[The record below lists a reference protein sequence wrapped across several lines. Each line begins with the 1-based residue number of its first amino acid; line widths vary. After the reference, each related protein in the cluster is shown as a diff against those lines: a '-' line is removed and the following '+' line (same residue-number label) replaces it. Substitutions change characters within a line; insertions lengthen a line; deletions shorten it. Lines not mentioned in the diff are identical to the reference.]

1 MVRMKVK
8 VVGLDQNTLIPVVV
22 ITDMDE
28 SGFIPILIGP
38 AEAQAISAHIEKS
51 KPQRPMTHDLLKNIL
66 DELDVTIERVVIS
79 DLREEVYYARVLLK
93 TEKGTFEIDAR
104 PSDAIA
110 LAVRAEAPI
119 FVSEEV
125 AARAVISNKQPD
137 DDEME
142 QFRRFLEGVN
152 PDDFQRNLK
161 E

>member
-38 AEAQAISAHIEKS
+38 SEAQAISAHMERN
-51 KPQRPMTHDLLKNIL
+51 KPHRPMTHDLTMTLL
-66 DELDVTIERVVIS
+66 DELDAKIERIVIS
-79 DLREEVYYARVLLK
+79 DLREEVYYARVRVK
-93 TEKGTFEIDAR
+93 SAKGSFEIDAR

-110 LAVRAEAPI
+110 LALRAEAPI
-119 FVSEEV
+119 YVSDDV
-125 AARAVISNKQPD
+125 ASRAVIANKRA

-152 PDDFQRNLK
+152 PEDFQRNLK

>member
-1 MVRMKVK
+1 MKVK

-38 AEAQAISAHIEKS
+38 SEAQAISAHIEHN
-51 KPQRPMTHDLLKNIL
+51 KPQRPMTHDLMMSLL
-66 DELDVTIERVVIS
+66 DELDAKIDRILIS
-79 DLREEVYYARVLLK
+79 DLRDEVYYARVRVK
-93 TEKGTFEIDAR
+93 SAKGTFEVDAR

-110 LAVRAEAPI
+110 LALRAEAPI
-119 FVSEEV
+119 YVSEHV
-125 AARAVISNKQPD
+125 ASRAIIANKRA

-142 QFRRFLEGVN
+142 EFRRFLEDVN
-152 PDDFQRNLK
+152 PEDFQRNLK

>member
-22 ITDMDE
+22 ITDMEE

-38 AEAQAISAHIEKS
+38 AEAQAISSEIDRN

-66 DELDVTIERVVIS
+66 DQLNAKVERVVIS
-79 DLREEVYYARVLLK
+79 DLKEEVYYARLQLK
-93 TEKGTFEIDAR
+93 TEKGVVDIDAR

-110 LAVRAEAPI
+110 LALRADAPI
-119 FVSEEV
+119 YVTEEV
-125 AARAVISNKQPD
+125 AARAVISNKKT

-142 QFRRFLEGVN
+142 QFRRFLENVK
-152 PDDFQRNLK
+152 PEDFQRNLR

>member
-1 MVRMKVK
+1 MKVK

-38 AEAQAISAHIEKS
+38 SEAQAISAHIERT
-51 KPQRPMTHDLLKNIL
+51 KPQRPMTHDLFMTLL
-66 DELDVTIERVVIS
+66 DELDAKIERIVIS
-79 DLREEVYYARVLLK
+79 DLREEVYYARVRVK
-93 TEKGTFEIDAR
+93 SIKGTFEVDAR

-110 LAVRAEAPI
+110 LALRAEAPI
-119 FVSEEV
+119 YVSEDV
-125 AARAVISNKQPD
+125 AARAVISNKRS

-142 QFRRFLEGVN
+142 QFRRFLEDVS
-152 PDDFQRNLK
+152 PEDFQRNLM

>member
-38 AEAQAISAHIEKS
+38 SEAQAISAHIERT
-51 KPQRPMTHDLLKNIL
+51 KPQRPMTHDLFMTLL
-66 DELDVTIERVVIS
+66 DELDAKIERIVIS
-79 DLREEVYYARVLLK
+79 DLREEVYYARVRVK
-93 TEKGTFEIDAR
+93 SIKGTFEVDAR

-110 LAVRAEAPI
+110 LALRAEAPI
-119 FVSEEV
+119 YVSEDV
-125 AARAVISNKQPD
+125 AARAVISNKRS

-142 QFRRFLEGVN
+142 QFRRFLEDVS
-152 PDDFQRNLK
+152 PEDFQRNLM

>member
-38 AEAQAISAHIEKS
+38 AEAQAISS
-51 KPQRPMTHDLLKNIL
+51 QMDRNKPQRPMTHDLFMNTLAEMDAK
-66 DELDVTIERVVIS
+66 IERIVIS
-79 DLREEVYYARVLLK
+79 DLREEVFYASIRL
-93 TEKGTFEIDAR
+93 TSDKGNFEVDAR

-110 LAVRAEAPI
+110 LALRAEAPI
-119 FVSEEV
+119 FVSDEV
-125 AARAVISNKQPD
+125 AAKAVISTKRP

-142 QFRRFLEGVN
+142 RFRRFLEGVN
-152 PDDFQRNLK
+152 PEDFQRNLT